1 MTRTISRILV
11 PTDFS
16 ATSDVALDYA
26 MTLALRFG
34 ASVHLLHVVED
45 LFAGGALGSEVYLAS
60 VPAMHAELIDDAAAR
75 LARVVPAAEREMVKV
90 TSEVRV
96 GYPAETIREVAESEH
111 VDLIV
116 MGTHGRSGVAHLFLG
131 SVAEKMVRRAPCPVL
146 TVRDFAQSHVV
157 AESELFASEYV
168 PAE

>member
-16 ATSDVALDYA
+16 PTSDLAFEYA
-26 MTLALRFG
+26 ITLAARLG

-45 LFAGGALGSEVYLAS
+45 PFVGGALGSEVYIAS
-60 VPAMHAELIDDAAAR
+60 VPGLHTQLIDEAAAR
-75 LARVVPAAEREMVKV
+75 LATIVPAAERDLIKI

-96 GYPAETIREVAESEH
+96 GHPADAIREVAETECC
-111 VDLIV
+111 DLIV
-116 MGTHGRSGVAHLFLG
+116 MGTHGRRGVAHLFLG
-131 SVAEKMVRRAPCPVL
+131 SVAETMVRRAPCPVL
-146 TVRDFAQSHVV
+146 TVRDTTARNLAAVREF
-157 AESELFASEYV
+157 FTDEYV